1 MASSNGNNVVRGL
14 ARIRQLFGITN
25 TQDIAAG
32 PEKPVGTV
40 HYGMFSN
47 AELRHVDGV
56 FDSKKNIND
65 ISETDIIGQL
75 KAVSS
80 NSKKMMDEIETLK
93 MMAPEIGMAETIIV
107 SSILSPTDLQTD
119 MVTVAVDEPSISSDT
134 KTKINELL
142 TKYFN
147 DEFKLGPKLVDWL
160 GSAGFHDGAK
170 AIMVLPQA
178 ELDVLNTV
186 ADQWSPMDQK
196 ALQDMKNHIRG
207 STEGLEIKDDQLR
220 GEAIEHLTAVAVE
233 SLNTTRVGY
242 EYMTDDE
249 KKKMEEKDKDGKT
262 VLPPK
267 TEEIAKDLISNS
279 FKLLKPTQDGC
290 GVIVTRDLTTLNK
303 AHRDAV
309 ATVNKYAEEAEKQ
322 IFGFDR
328 NDESRP
334 QFPVLHIS
342 DLIKTNDGDMPILLE
357 FPTDAVI
364 PVCAPGDNKNHL
376 GYFVL
381 INEFGQPIR
390 GEYAFDGTDN
400 SDATHRLA
408 ANAARSVFGNRNISS
423 FQISGMTDTQ
433 IMDNLTRTFSVAV
446 NYLLRNKLNKDG
458 LKGLNVNVH
467 EAVGKALFYNLLAKT
482 QVKMLFIPEPMM
494 TYIRFDHRDDGTG
507 KSFLEDIKFLLAMR
521 CTLMIAKVMAAIDNA
536 TKHRVI
542 EVQVDN
548 KNVNPREALELARQ
562 MFISKK
568 APNITND
575 PRTAA
580 ESIINQHLS
589 IRPKGMSGV
598 IDDLSITHETQYGQS
613 QAPSDDLLDTINNMI
628 GQGIKIPPTVLNN
641 LNEAEYARSIATSN
655 LFFANNVRNWQ
666 AMVKPHVK
674 KFLVNYI
681 LSSDQ
686 LKKEI
691 LKIIDDDIKGAQD
704 KGTTDNTSTCIQ
716 QNQEKAA
723 PELLKKI
730 LGTVELVLS
739 PPNMSTSKAH
749 FEELNAQADAVDKL
763 LNLIYPDD
771 ACPADELKS
780 FMSALRAMVASKL
793 IREFLPKLGV
803 HEIASVPSIDEI
815 DSDKAAKITQFLANL
830 KIRFANLQKLMQGQ
844 LPPTQA
850 GADNP
855 PPEGGGD
862 FGGGEPPPE
871 EGGSEPGG
879 EEGDTGMPDIPG
891 F

>member
-1 MASSNGNNVVRGL
+1 MASSDGNIVVRGL

-32 PEKPVGTV
+32 PEKPVGSI

-47 AELRHVDGV
+47 AELRHVDGI
-56 FDSKKNIND
+56 FDDKKNIND
-65 ISETDIIGQL
+65 LTETDILGQL

-80 NSKKMMDEIETLK
+80 NSKKMMDEIDTLK

-119 MVTVAVDEPSISSDT
+119 MVSVAVDSREISTET

-142 TKYFN
+142 TNYFN
-147 DEFKLGPKLVDWL
+147 DEFRLGPKLVDWL

-170 AIMVLPQA
+170 AIMVLPQT
-178 ELDVLNTV
+178 ELDILNTV
-186 ADQWSPMDQK
+186 ADQWSPLEQQ
-196 ALQDMKNHIRG
+196 AIQDMKNHIRG
-207 STEGLEIKDDQLR
+207 STEGLEIKNDELR
-220 GEAIEHLTAVAVE
+220 NKALEELQAVAIESLTAAH
-233 SLNTTRVGY
+233 VGS
-242 EYMTDDE
+242 EYLTEKE
-249 KKKMEEKDKDGKT
+249 KKKLDWKDKDGK
-262 VLPPK
+262 PIIAPK
-267 TEEIAKDLISNS
+267 TEEIARDLVQNS
-279 FKLLKPTQDGC
+279 FKLLKPTADGC
-290 GVIVTRDLTTLNK
+290 GVIVTRDMTTLNK

-309 ATVNKYAEEAEKQ
+309 AIVSKYADEAEKQ
-322 IFGFDR
+322 IYGFNK
-328 NDESRP
+328 NDDSSRP
-334 QFPVLHIS
+334 EFPVLHIS
-342 DLIKTNDGDMPILLE
+342 DIISTNDGDMPILVE

-400 SDATHRLA
+400 SDAVHRLA
-408 ANAARSVFGNRNISS
+408 ANAARSVFGNKNISS

-433 IMDNLTRTFSVAV
+433 IMDNLTKTFSVAV

-467 EAVGKALFYNLLAKT
+467 EAVGKALFYNLLAKN
-482 QVKMLFIPEPMM
+482 QIKMLFIPEPMM

-666 AMVKPHVK
+666 AMIKPHIK

-691 LKIIDDDIKGAQD
+691 LKIINDDLKGAQD

-716 QNQEKAA
+716 QNQEKLA
-723 PELLKKI
+723 PELLKKV

-771 ACPADELKS
+771 AVPADELKG

-803 HEIASVPSIDEI
+803 HEIADVPSIDEI

-844 LPPTQA
+844 LPPVKPGA
-850 GADNP
+850 GDNP
-855 PPEGGGD
+855 DDGG
-862 FGGGEPPPE
+862 F
-871 EGGSEPGG
+871 GGSEPSSGEQPEESGG
-879 EEGDTGMPDIPG
+879 GDDSGMPSLPE